1 MYKDGN
7 NPTDI
12 HIKLHRTRNWV
23 YKWIKRYQTG
33 ESDWYLDASK
43 EPKIK
48 HAKIDESL
56 ENRIVKI
63 RKKLMAH
70 STSETRYSYYGAIA
84 IHQELDKAGY
94 TQKPNLST
102 INRVIKRNGLL
113 QTKVKNRI
121 TKESKV
127 YYPALPVSHP
137 GHTYQLDLVTPRYIT
152 GYGKVVSVNR
162 IDVFTSQANLNQYES
177 KGADSIIDFIVDDW
191 KEYGLPKYLQL
202 DNEASF
208 RGSLFH
214 PRTFGKLTR
223 FCLNF
228 GVEIIFIPFHEP
240 WRNAHVESFNSRFN
254 ERLWL
259 AQKFTDLEHLRKEAQ
274 KFKNKHNDYQV
285 YKKKK
290 FSKQILRSHTARY
303 FPENFIYDPLTQLP
317 ITKGKVHFIRLVDEA
332 GNINIFNES
341 FYINR
346 DLSFEYVWTTIFTK
360 KQEIKFFHKP
370 TKKSKWRTVKTV
382 EYDIRE
388 TVKDN
393 ISVKHFC

>member
-1 MYKDGN
+1 LYKEGN

-23 YKWIKRYQTG
+23 YKWIKRYKTG

-43 EPKIK
+43 EPNRK

-56 ENRIVKI
+56 ENKIVEI
-63 RKKLMAH
+63 RKKLMTH
-70 STSETRYSYYGAIA
+70 CTPETRYSYYGAVA

-94 TQKPNLST
+94 TEKPNLST
-102 INRVIKRNGLL
+102 INRVIKRNGLI
-113 QTKVKNRI
+113 QNNAKNKV

-127 YYPALPVSHP
+127 YYPSLRVQHP
-137 GHTYQLDLVTPRYIT
+137 GQIYQLDLVTPRYIT

-162 IDVFTSQANLNQYES
+162 IDVFTSQANLNQYTS
-177 KGADSIIDFIVDDW
+177 KGTDSIIDFIVEDW
-191 KEYGLPKYLQL
+191 KEYGIPEYLQL

-208 RGSLFH
+208 RGSLYH

-240 WRNAHVESFNSRFN
+240 WRNAHIESFNSRFN

-259 AQKFTDLEHLRKEAQ
+259 SQKFTDLEHLRKEARN
-274 KFKNKHNDYQV
+274 FKNKHNDYQV
-285 YKKKK
+285 YRKEQ
-290 FSKQILRSHTARY
+290 FSKQSLRSYTTRF
-303 FPENFIYDPLTQLP
+303 FPENFHYDLCTELP
-317 ITKGKVHFIRLVDEA
+317 ITKGKVHFIRLVNEK
-332 GNINIFNES
+332 GKINVFNET
-341 FYINR
+341 FYISK
-346 DLSFEYVWTTIFTK
+346 DLSFEYIWATIFTE
-360 KQEIKFFHKP
+360 KQELKFYHKS
-370 TKKSKWRTVKTV
+370 TKESEWRTIDTVK
-382 EYDIRE
+382 YDLRE

-393 ISVKHFC
+393 IPVNHFC